1 MGPHA
6 PFPSVP
12 YATQPLTTTTRC
24 THLRRRIGTEHE
36 KFGYQLEN
44 LRPME
49 YDAHVSKLLHALVDR
64 FDWEP
69 IMESGNIIG

>member
-1 MGPHA
+1 MSTRQEGA
-6 PFPSVP
+6 PSDVIQSRHDLVDWIAKGEKPESDW
-12 YATQPLTTTTRC
+12 
-24 THLRRRIGTEHE
+24 RIGTEHE

-69 IMESGNIIG
+69 RR